1 MKTAYLYMSKS
12 ILHCWNFVKRVPPV
26 VVRSRIGPST
36 SASSGLAQTLSM
48 LGLQSAIFDSHSPAQ
63 VIRFV
68 LFLARGLRR
77 FLSRDN
83 CWNYNIPKK
92 VSSAYCLLVG
102 WSVSFRLGSTSMLQL
117 EHLITCCLCGFFF
130 GRFSLH
136 GRRLAYNCTVVVAI
150 VVCMLVKI
158 LVRLQFSLD
167 LSQKVLRMKINKG
180 IYVYG
185 VPTFSLELYTGF

>member
-68 LFLARGLRR
+68 LFFFWREDYEDFSLGTIVGSIT
-77 FLSRDN
+77 FL
-83 CWNYNIPKK
+83 KK
-92 VSSAYCLLVG
+92 VLLSVG
-102 WSVSFRLGSTSMLQL
+102 WLVVSFRLGSTSMLHL

-167 LSQKVLRMKINKG
+167 LSQKVLRMKINN
-180 IYVYG
+180 
-185 VPTFSLELYTGF
+185 

>member
-1 MKTAYLYMSKS
+1 M
-12 ILHCWNFVKRVPPV
+12 

-68 LFLARGLRR
+68 LFFFWREDYEDFSLGTIVG
-77 FLSRDN
+77 S
-83 CWNYNIPKK
+83 IT
-92 VSSAYCLLVG
+92 SYCLLVG
-102 WSVSFRLGSTSMLQL
+102 WSVSFRLGSTSMLHL

-167 LSQKVLRMKINKG
+167 LSQKVLRMEINKG